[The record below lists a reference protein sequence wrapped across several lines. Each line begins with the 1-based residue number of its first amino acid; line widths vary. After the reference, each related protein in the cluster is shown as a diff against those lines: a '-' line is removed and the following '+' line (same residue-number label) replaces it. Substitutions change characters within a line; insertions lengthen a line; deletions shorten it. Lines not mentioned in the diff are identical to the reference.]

1 LIEEANKTTCEDGN
15 NLERWMT
22 MAKANPVQIQKHLKG
37 VDYPAS
43 KQELIQHAQKQGADQ
58 KIISLLE
65 QLPENEEY
73 NNPTGVNKAIG
84 EID

>member
-1 LIEEANKTTCEDGN
+1 
-15 NLERWMT
+15 

-43 KQELIQHAQKQGADQ
+43 KQELIQHAQQQGADQ
-58 KIISLLE
+58 KIISLLD
-65 QLPENEEY
+65 QLPEDEEY
-73 NNPTGVNKAIG
+73 ENPTDVNKAIG

>member
-1 LIEEANKTTCEDGN
+1 
-15 NLERWMT
+15 

-37 VDYPAS
+37 VDYPAN
-43 KQELIQHAQKQGADQ
+43 KQDLIQHAQRQGADE
-58 KIISLLE
+58 KVISLLE

-73 NNPTGVNKAIG
+73 ENPTDLNKAIG

>member
-1 LIEEANKTTCEDGN
+1 
-15 NLERWMT
+15 

-43 KQELIQHAQKQGADQ
+43 KQELIQHAQQQGADQ

-65 QLPENEEY
+65 QLPEDEEY
-73 NNPTGVNKAIG
+73 ENPTDVNKG
-84 EID
+84 NRTKG

>member
-1 LIEEANKTTCEDGN
+1 
-15 NLERWMT
+15 

-43 KQELIQHAQKQGADQ
+43 KQELIQHAQKQGAEQ

-65 QLPENEEY
+65 QLPEDEEY
-73 NNPTGVNKAIG
+73 ENPTDVNKALG